1 MKLRTIAILT
11 ALAVAESLL
20 CARAQDEG
28 GGPGPDQEQMQEQ
41 GGGQGAETGQEQG
54 QRQKPGRGK
63 KQARGGK
70 GESRNGG
77 SETITEEQK
86 AGAAEIVSKYDAAS
100 LSAEDAKAIH
110 KALRDLGVR
119 GGPSEDALLV
129 SVGFDPE
136 MLKKM
141 DPPPDRAGGQG
152 GGQGREKGGQG
163 SSGQG
168 RGGPGGKG
176 GGKGG
181 GSQYN
186 LEQAVSDN
194 AQLTTIAFNGLAFLT
209 GDFGAATFIPPGK
222 VCDFF
227 GFQYMRDIDAA
238 KKGHNPIFLS
248 RVAGNVAHE
257 LTAEQKQMFIDL
269 AEEQVP
275 QLTALAKMRLPLI
288 KAFHMQRDN
297 GLPSGSSGLN
307 KAAVMQYVGKI
318 FEADA
323 ELSRRRA
330 EVMAK
335 VWLSLT
341 ADQKAYFAK
350 MKFGNFATWPE
361 MDETEAKE
369 AGRGKPKMFNV
380 AYMTY
385 LSEFFSWTA
394 GNVEADVYFCPER
407 HGTYFGG
414 FYMKDMPAMG
424 KKNYDISTSV
434 TGDSGKSFLSEVL
447 TPAQRKNV
455 DAIPAM
461 QQQAMQKIIEVR
473 RAISVELRKY
483 LKGQPPDKA
492 KVLALGHQYGALDG
506 EVSWYYTMAFAKINR
521 TLTEEQR
528 AALVKLRNL
537 DGYTSAPYYIYSD
550 GAKAEPQLGNLNGF
564 FFAPKQAE

>member
-1 MKLRTIAILT
+1 MKFLITAAIYILI
-11 ALAVAESLL
+11 LGGPLVH
-20 CARAQDEG
+20 AQDQNNEG
-28 GGPGPDQEQMQEQ
+28 VGPGPDQEQ
-41 GGGQGAETGQEQG
+41 GQGQAPGQG
-54 QRQKPGRGK
+54 QRQRPGQRPVQRPSKSGNNR
-63 KQARGGK
+63 QERGG
-70 GESRNGG
+70 SQ
-77 SETITEEQK
+77 TITDEQK
-86 AGAAEIVSKYDAAS
+86 AGAAEIVSKYDAS
-100 LSAEDAKAIH
+100 TLSAKDAKAIH
-110 KALRDLGVR
+110 KALRDIGVQ
-119 GGPSEDALLV
+119 GGPAEDELLI

-136 MLKKM
+136 MLKQM
-141 DPPPDRAGGQG
+141 DPPPDRPGAESKGEKGMRGGQS
-152 GGQGREKGGQG
+152 KGGPG
-163 SSGQG
+163 
-168 RGGPGGKG
+168 GGPGGKG
-176 GGKGG
+176 GGKVGG
-181 GSQYN
+181 NQYN

-248 RVAGNVAHE
+248 RVAGNVAHN
-257 LTAEQKQMFIDL
+257 LTPGQKQMFIDL
-269 AEEQVP
+269 AEEQQP
-275 QLTALAKMRLPLI
+275 QLIALAKLRLPVI

-297 GLPSGSSGLN
+297 QLPSGSSGLN
-307 KAAVMQYVGKI
+307 KAAVMQSVGRI
-318 FEADA
+318 FEVDA

-335 VWLSLT
+335 VWLSLS
-341 ADQKAYFAK
+341 AGQKAYFAK
-350 MKFGNFATWPE
+350 MKFGDFATWPE
-361 MDETEAKE
+361 LDETEAKE

-394 GNVEADVYFCPER
+394 GTVEADVYFCPER

-424 KKNYDISTSV
+424 KKSFDISTSV
-434 TGDSGKSFLSEVL
+434 TGDSGKAFLSEVL
-447 TPAQRKNV
+447 TEAQRKHV
-455 DAIPAM
+455 DAITDLQRPAM
-461 QQQAMQKIIEVR
+461 AKIIAVR

-492 KVLALGHQYGALDG
+492 KILALGRQYGELDG
-506 EVSWYYTMAFAKINR
+506 EVSWYYTMAFAKVNR

-537 DGYTSAPYYIYSD
+537 NGYTSAPYYIYSD
-550 GAKAEPQLGNLNGF
+550 GAKSEPQLGSLNAF
-564 FFAPKQAE
+564 FFAPDQAE